1 MSSDSRS
8 PSESPSPSTQQFKRK
23 RMTVP
28 KDHKDMLK
36 YIMFE
41 EDGGN
46 LNKAYQRGVKKLSG
60 NSMSSFWLIITK
72 KLNKLVHPQATYTQE
87 VMIVMIVDVAFV
99 F

>member
-36 YIMFE
+36 YIMFQ
-41 EDGGN
+41 EDGGA
-46 LNKAYQRGVKKLSG
+46 LNKAYQKGLKKNNG
-60 NSMSSFWLIITK
+60 NVRANFWPTVTK
-72 KLNKLVHPQATYTQE
+72 MLNEAVDDTYNQE
-87 VMIVMIVDVAFV
+87 VMICRN
-99 F
+99 

>member
-28 KDHKDMLK
+28 KEHKDLLK

-46 LNKAYQRGVKKLSG
+46 LNKAYQRGLKKLSG
-60 NSMSSFWLIITK
+60 SSMATFWLIITK
-72 KLNKLVHPQATYTQE
+72 KFNKLVHPQATYTQE